1 MSVAVAVRE
10 AQRKER
16 EVSKITVLGGGLVG
30 RVVARELAREQDLR
44 VTVADGAEG
53 TRARLSAEGLAT
65 IALDLADDAAVRR
78 AIADADVVVG
88 AAPGHMGY
96 RLLRLVIEA
105 GKPYADIAFMSE
117 DFLELDGLARERGVT
132 AVVDCGV
139 APGLS
144 NLLCGRA
151 EHEFDS
157 VERMLVLVGGLP
169 KNRLWPFEYRVVFS
183 AVDVIE
189 EYTRPARW
197 VEHGRLVTKPA
208 LTDVE
213 LVDLPRV
220 GTVEAFNTD
229 GLRSLAKTLHA
240 PFMKEKTLRW
250 PGHVEKMRMLRETG
264 FLSQEPIDVAGTRVR
279 PYDVTT
285 KLLFDAWRL
294 PEGEADLTVMRV
306 EATGIVVG
314 ARKTWTWD
322 LYDEADPAT
331 GYHSMARTTGFPC
344 AIVARMLAR
353 GELSRPGV
361 QPPER
366 LAGDDRFFEGMMA
379 ELRERGVTITKSVA

>member
-1 MSVAVAVRE
+1 
-10 AQRKER
+10 
-16 EVSKITVLGGGLVG
+16 VSRIVVLGGGLVG
-30 RVVARELAREQDLR
+30 RVIARDLAREKGFR
-44 VTVADGAEG
+44 VVVADRDEG
-53 TRARLSAEGLAT
+53 VLARRRAEGLAT
-65 IALDLADDAAVRR
+65 VGLDLADDAAVRR

-105 GKPYADIAFMSE
+105 GKPYADIAFMPE

-151 EHEFDS
+151 HHEFDS
-157 VERMLVLVGGLP
+157 VERLLILVGGLP
-169 KNRLWPFEYRVVFS
+169 KNRVWPFEYRVVFS

-197 VEHGRLVTKPA
+197 VERGELVTRPA

-229 GLRSLAKTLHA
+229 GLRSLAQTLPGV

-250 PGHVEKMRMLRETG
+250 PGHAEKMRMLRETG
-264 FLSQEPIDVAGTRVR
+264 FLSREPVDVAGSPVR
-279 PYDVTT
+279 PYDLTT
-285 KLLFDAWRL
+285 RLLFDAWRL

-306 EATGIVVG
+306 EAAGVAGG
-314 ARKTWTWD
+314 ARRTWTWD
-322 LYDEADPAT
+322 LYDEADAAT
-331 GYHSMARTTGFPC
+331 GFHSMARVTGFPC
-344 AIVARMLAR
+344 AIVAGMLAR
-353 GELSRPGV
+353 GELARPGV

-366 LAGDDRFFEGMMA
+366 LAGDDRFFGRMME
-379 ELRERGVTITKSVA
+379 ELRARGVTITRAVT

>member
-1 MSVAVAVRE
+1 MSRIV
-10 AQRKER
+10 
-16 EVSKITVLGGGLVG
+16 VLGGGLVG
-30 RVVARELAREQDLR
+30 RVIARDLARDKDLA
-44 VTVADGAEG
+44 VTVADASEA
-53 TRARLSAEGLAT
+53 TRARLGAQGLAT
-65 IALDLADDAAVRR
+65 VALDLGDDGAVRK
-78 AIADADVVVG
+78 AIAGADVVVG
-88 AAPGHMGY
+88 AAPGHMGF

-105 GKPYADIAFMSE
+105 GKPYADIAFMPE

-157 VERMLVLVGGLP
+157 VERMLILVGGLP
-169 KNRLWPFEYRVVFS
+169 KHRVWPFEYRVVFS

-197 VEHGRLVTKPA
+197 VEHGELVTRPA

-213 LVDLPRV
+213 PVDLPRV

-229 GLRSLAKTLHA
+229 GLRSIMQTLHA

-264 FLSQEPIDVAGTRVR
+264 FLSLEPIEVAGARVR

-285 KLLFDAWRL
+285 RLLFDAWRL
-294 PEGEADLTVMRV
+294 PEGEVDLTVMRV
-306 EATGIVVG
+306 EATGTVG
-314 ARKTWTWD
+314 GRRQTWTWD

-331 GYHSMARTTGFPC
+331 GFHSMARTTGFPC

-366 LAGDDRFFEGMMA
+366 LAGDDRVFGAVMDG
-379 ELRERGVTITKSVA
+379 LRERGVAITRTTASA

>member
-1 MSVAVAVRE
+1 
-10 AQRKER
+10 
-16 EVSKITVLGGGLVG
+16 VSKILVLGGGLVG
-30 RVVARELAREQDLR
+30 RVIARDLAGEKDLQ
-44 VTVADGAEG
+44 VTVADASPATRTRLGAEG
-53 TRARLSAEGLAT
+53 LGTA
-65 IALDLADDAAVRR
+65 ALDLRDDAAVRN
-78 AIADADVVVG
+78 AVADTDVVVG
-88 AAPGHMGY
+88 AAPGHMGF
-96 RLLRLVIEA
+96 RLLKLVIEA
-105 GKPYADIAFMSE
+105 GKPYADIAFMPE

-151 EHEFDS
+151 AHELDD
-157 VERMLVLVGGLP
+157 VERMLILVGGLP
-169 KNRLWPFEYRVVFS
+169 KNRVWPFEYRVVFS

-197 VEHGRLVTKPA
+197 VEHGTLVTKPA

-213 LVDLPRV
+213 PVDLPRV

-229 GLRSLAKTLHA
+229 GLRSLAKTLRA

-264 FLSQEPIDVAGTRVR
+264 FLSLEPIEVAGARVR

-294 PEGEADLTVMRV
+294 PPGEADLTVMRV
-306 EATGIVVG
+306 EATGTAG
-314 ARKTWTWD
+314 GKRQTWTWD
-322 LYDEADPAT
+322 LYDEADLAS
-331 GYHSMARTTGFPC
+331 GFHSMARTTGFPC
-344 AIVARMLAR
+344 AIVARLLAR
-353 GELSRPGV
+353 GELHRPGV

-366 LAGDDRFFEGMMA
+366 LAGDDRFLEAMMQG
-379 ELRERGVTITKSVA
+379 LGERGVTITKAVAPA

>member
-1 MSVAVAVRE
+1 M
-10 AQRKER
+10 
-16 EVSKITVLGGGLVG
+16 SKIVVLGGGLVG
-30 RVVARELAREQDLR
+30 RVIGRELAGDKDLR
-44 VTVADGAEG
+44 VTVADAAEA
-53 TRARLSAEGLAT
+53 TRVRLAGEGLAT
-65 IALDLADDAAVRR
+65 VALDLTDDAAVRR
-78 AIADADVVVG
+78 AIAGADVVVG

-105 GKPYADIAFMSE
+105 GKPYADIAFMPE
-117 DFLELDGLARERGVT
+117 DALELDSLARERGVT

-157 VERMLVLVGGLP
+157 VEQMLILVGGLP
-169 KNRLWPFEYRVVFS
+169 KHRVWPFEYRVVFS

-229 GLRSLAKTLHA
+229 GLRSLATTLHA

-264 FLSQEPIDVAGTRVR
+264 FLSLDPIEAGGVRVR

-285 KLLFDAWRL
+285 RLLFDAWRL

-306 EATGIVVG
+306 EAVGVVG
-314 ARKTWTWD
+314 GTRRTWTWD

-331 GYHSMARTTGFPC
+331 GFHSMARTTGFPC
-344 AIVARMLAR
+344 AIAARMLAR

-366 LAGDDRFFEGMMA
+366 LAGDDRFFDGVMKG
-379 ELRERGVTITKSVA
+379 LRERGVTITKGVA

>member
-1 MSVAVAVRE
+1 M
-10 AQRKER
+10 
-16 EVSKITVLGGGLVG
+16 SKITVLGGGLVG
-30 RVVARELAREQDLR
+30 RVIARDLARETNFR
-44 VTVADGAEG
+44 VTVADAAAG
-53 TRARLSAEGLAT
+53 TLARLRAEGLAT
-65 IALDLADDAAVRR
+65 IALDLADDAAVRG
-78 AIADADVVVG
+78 AIAGADVVVG

-105 GKPYADIAFMSE
+105 GKPYADIAFMPE

-157 VERMLVLVGGLP
+157 VEQMLILVGGLP
-169 KNRLWPFEYRVVFS
+169 KNRVWPFEYRVVFS

-213 LVDLPRV
+213 LVYLPRV

-264 FLSQEPIDVAGTRVR
+264 FLSQEPIEVAGTRVR

-306 EATGIVVG
+306 EATGVIGG

-331 GYHSMARTTGFPC
+331 GYHSMARVTGFPC
-344 AIVARMLAR
+344 AIVARLLAR

-366 LAGDDRFFEGMMA
+366 LAGDDRFFEAMME
-379 ELRERGVTITKSVA
+379 ELRARGVTITRTIA

>member
-1 MSVAVAVRE
+1 M
-10 AQRKER
+10 
-16 EVSKITVLGGGLVG
+16 SKIVVLGGGLVG
-30 RVVARELAREQDLR
+30 RVMALDLAREKDLQ
-44 VTVADGAEG
+44 VTVADRDDR
-53 TRARLSAEGLAT
+53 TLARLRAAGLAT
-65 IALDLADDAAVRR
+65 IPLDLADDAAVRS
-78 AIADADVVVG
+78 AIAKADVVVG
-88 AAPGHMGY
+88 SAPGHMGY

-105 GKPYADIAFMSE
+105 GKPYADISFMPE
-117 DFLELDGLARERGVT
+117 DFLELDALAKERGVT

-157 VERMLVLVGGLP
+157 VERLLVLVGGLP
-169 KNRLWPFEYRVVFS
+169 KRRAWPFEYRVVFS
-183 AVDVIE
+183 GVDVIE
-189 EYTRPARW
+189 EYLRPARW
-197 VEHGRLVTKPA
+197 VEQGALVTKPA

-213 LVDLPRV
+213 PVDLPRV

-264 FLSQEPIDVAGTRVR
+264 FFSHEPIDVGGTPVR

-285 KLLFDAWRL
+285 RLLFDAWRL

-306 EATGIVVG
+306 EATGTHGG
-314 ARKTWTWD
+314 ARETWTWD

-353 GELSRPGV
+353 GELARPGV

-366 LAGDDRFFEGMMA
+366 LADDDRFFERMME
-379 ELRERGVTITKSVA
+379 ELRARGVTVSLAVSDRLTC

>member
-1 MSVAVAVRE
+1 M
-10 AQRKER
+10 
-16 EVSKITVLGGGLVG
+16 SKIIVLGGGLVG
-30 RVVARELAREQDLR
+30 RVMARDLAREKGFRVVVVDRDEGRLARLR
-44 VTVADGAEG
+44 AESLATVAV
-53 TRARLSAEGLAT
+53 
-65 IALDLADDAAVRR
+65 DLADDAAVRK

-88 AAPGHMGY
+88 SAPGHMGF

-105 GKPYADIAFMSE
+105 GKPYADIAFMPE
-117 DFLELDGLARERGVT
+117 DFLQLDGLARERGVT

-157 VERMLVLVGGLP
+157 VERMLILVGGLP

-189 EYTRPARW
+189 EYLRPARW

-229 GLRSLAKTLHA
+229 GLRSLATTLHA

-264 FLSQEPIDVAGTRVR
+264 FLSREPMDVGGMRVR
-279 PYDVTT
+279 PYDVTA

-294 PEGEADLTVMRV
+294 AEGEADLTVMRV
-306 EATGIVVG
+306 EAGGVVG
-314 ARKTWTWD
+314 GAHKTWTWD
-322 LYDEADPAT
+322 LYDEADSAT
-331 GYHSMARTTGFPC
+331 GYHSMARVTGFPC
-344 AIVARMLAR
+344 AIVARMLAS
-353 GELSRPGV
+353 GELARPGV

-366 LAGDDRFFEGMMA
+366 LAGDDRFFERMME
-379 ELRERGVTITKSVA
+379 ELRARGVTITRTVAQAPAR